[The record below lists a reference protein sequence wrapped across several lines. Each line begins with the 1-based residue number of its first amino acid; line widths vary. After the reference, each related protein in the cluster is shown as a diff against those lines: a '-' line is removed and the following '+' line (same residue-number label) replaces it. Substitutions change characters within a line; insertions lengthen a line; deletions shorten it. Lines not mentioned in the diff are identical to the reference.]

1 MTQRGFPDVS
11 LASDGCHLEDLI
23 SAGDWVTTG
32 ANVAPRYRVIAV
44 CGDKAWIRD
53 VERGHDCITA
63 LCRCHKVE
71 GPAVGGHTGQ
81 PH

>member
-1 MTQRGFPDVS
+1 MTQRSFPDVS
-11 LASDGCHLEDLI
+11 LMSDGCHLEDLI

-32 ANVAPRYRVIAV
+32 ANVAPHYHVIAI

-53 VERGHDCITA
+53 VERGHDGITA

-71 GPAVGGHTGQ
+71 GPGVWGCSGQ
-81 PH
+81 TH

>member
-1 MTQRGFPDVS
+1 MAQRSFPDVS
-11 LASDGCHLEDLI
+11 LTSDELDLDEQV

-32 ANVAPRYRVIAV
+32 ANVAPYYRVIAV

-53 VERGHDCITA
+53 VDRGHDGITS

-71 GPAVGGHTGQ
+71 RPVEEVRGL